1 MRCRM
6 AHSIDQSVSAG
17 RRHVGCLILALAALW
32 MVTVGHAAPPSPETE
47 TQKLQFFETQV
58 RPLLSAN
65 CFKCHGGEKVKGG
78 LRLTSRKTILAG
90 GDSGPAVSL
99 DDPSKSLL
107 LHAIGYTDDNL
118 QMPPKQK
125 LSPDQI
131 AVLTKWAAMGAP
143 FSPTAEVIEPA
154 QPPMPARR
162 IPPPVNEENRK
173 FWSFQPVRRPDI
185 PAVKEKGWVRNP
197 IDAFVLAKLET
208 KGLSPAPAA
217 SKTAL
222 LRRAFYDLT
231 GLPPT
236 PADVR
241 QFLADPSPTAYEAV
255 IDRLLASPQY
265 GEKWGRHWL
274 DLVRYAETN
283 SYERDGDKPNVW
295 RFRDY
300 VIRSFNAD
308 KPYDEFVKEQLA
320 GDEIPRRPDDF
331 DPIVAT
337 GYYRLGIWDDEP
349 ADRLQARFDGL
360 DDIVATTGQ
369 VFLGLTVDCARCHDH
384 KIDPI
389 PQKDYYR
396 LLSFFQNITPY
407 HNGGD
412 TDLMPI
418 LANDGDRDAYD
429 QRLKERDQRRK
440 QLKALIKG
448 FESDFRQLLA
458 GQSGQPPIELAE
470 AVKLIKSQGA
480 EVLGAERFHQYE
492 AYKRELAAVE
502 KSSLGTDMALC
513 VSEEGPTAPDTFV
526 LMRGNANV
534 PGAKVEPAFLS
545 ILTRD
550 EPVIIPKP
558 ADDARTT
565 GRRTVLA
572 NWIASKDN
580 PMTARVM
587 ANRIFQYHFGRGI
600 VRSASNFGFLGDKPT
615 HPELL
620 DWLASE
626 FIADGWH
633 LKPLHRLIMTSNA
646 YRMACEG
653 DPATID
659 AARNADPQNDL
670 LWRFDLRRLTA
681 EEARD
686 SILAVNGTLNFK
698 MFGPSIYPPIP
709 QEVLAGQS
717 RPGEGWHTSAP
728 EEATRRSIYIHLKRS
743 LHVPIIESLDMA
755 ETDKSCPVRF
765 VTVQPTQALSLMNSE
780 FLNEESEKFAER
792 LRKEAGDDPAR
803 QVEAGLRL
811 GLCRAPSQ
819 EEIARGVRL
828 IQSLRTHDGA
838 SPELALKYFCLMV
851 YNLNEF
857 VYLD

>member
-1 MRCRM
+1 MPKSM
-6 AHSIDQSVSAG
+6 AKPASVGPRPVA
-17 RRHVGCLILALAALW
+17 CLLLVFAAMLLA
-32 MVTVGHAAPPSPETE
+32 TVGHAAPPAPEADA
-47 TQKLQFFETQV
+47 QKLQFFESQV

-78 LRLTSRKTILAG
+78 LRLTSRKTILIG

-99 DDPSKSLL
+99 DEPSKSLL

-125 LSPDQI
+125 LSPEQI
-131 AVLTKWAAMGAP
+131 AVLTKWVAMGAP
-143 FSPTAEVIEPA
+143 FSPTAEVTEAA
-154 QPPMPARR
+154 QPMPARR
-162 IPPPVNEENRK
+162 IPPPVNEQNRK
-173 FWSFQPVRRPDI
+173 FWSFQPVKRPSP
-185 PAVKEKGWVRNP
+185 PAVNRKEWVRNP
-197 IDAFVLAKLET
+197 IDAFVLAKLEA
-208 KGLSPAPAA
+208 KGLSPAPPA

-231 GLPPT
+231 GLPPS
-236 PADVR
+236 PADVQ
-241 QFLADPSPTAYEAV
+241 QFLSDPSPTAYEAV

-274 DLVRYAETN
+274 DLVRFAETN
-283 SYERDGDKPNVW
+283 SYERDGDKPNAW

-320 GDEIPRRPDDF
+320 GDEMPRESDDY

-407 HNGGD
+407 HNGGN

-418 LANDGDRDAYD
+418 LANDGDRDAFD

-440 QLKALIKG
+440 QLKTLIKG
-448 FESDFRQLLA
+448 IESDFRQLLA
-458 GQSGQPPIELAE
+458 GQSGKPPIDLAE
-470 AVKLIKSQGA
+470 AAKLIKSEGE
-480 EVLGAERFHQYE
+480 EVLGTDRFEQYE
-492 AYKRELAAVE
+492 AYKRELTAIE

-513 VSEEGPTAPDTFV
+513 VSEEGPAAPETFV

-550 EPVIIPKP
+550 EPVVIPKP

-626 FIADGWH
+626 FVADGWH

-653 DPATID
+653 DPATVD
-659 AARNADPQNDL
+659 AARSADPQNDL
-670 LWRFDLRRLTA
+670 LWRFDLRRLSA

-686 SILAVNGTLNFK
+686 SILAVNGTLNLK

-709 QEVLAGQS
+709 REVLAGQS
-717 RPGEGWHTSAP
+717 RPGEGWHTSDP
-728 EEATRRSIYIHLKRS
+728 EEAERRSIYIHVKRS

-765 VTVQPTQALSLMNSE
+765 VTVQPTQALSLMNSA
-780 FLNEESEKFAER
+780 FLNEESDKFAER

-803 QVEAGLRL
+803 QVEIGLRL
-811 GLCRAPSQ
+811 ALCRAPSP
-819 EEIARGVRL
+819 EEIARGVKL
-828 IQSLRTHDGA
+828 MQSLRMHDGA